1 MDAVEDAY
9 RKTPR
14 GRASEDEHQQL
25 ARGASRERRRSLRPA
40 GKPTGEVVNGR
51 RGVGFAAKRHIP
63 GAARRSRV
71 ARPLSQPLVKREG
84 VLVPSSQTV
93 DRLGELLQTLNATL
107 GGGREQIAAVGAA
120 GPGHHGKVIAE
131 RWIDRSS
138 RTRHHETIGASD
150 TPLRVILIEDG
161 Q

>member
-25 ARGASRERRRSLRPA
+25 ARGARRERRRSQRPA
-40 GKPTGEVVNGR
+40 GKPTGEVVDGR

-63 GAARRSRV
+63 EAARRSGV

-84 VLVPSSQTV
+84 VLVPSSQTG
-93 DRLGELLQTLNATL
+93 DRLGELLPTRGSNL
-107 GGGREQIAAVGAA
+107 GGGREQIAAVRAA
-120 GPGHHGKVIAE
+120 VTGHHGKGTAD
-131 RWIDRSS
+131 RCIDRRR

-150 TPLRVILIEDG
+150 TPLNVILIEDG